1 MRRVYWLLL
10 GFIIGIIGFWF
21 IPPTFKIFSFLI
33 PLIIL
38 CRCLTSENSSF
49 NINLFCVISF
59 IFVLIPTDLLTFSM
73 VPGNGGGGGG
83 APVIIDTPMGTNFEL
98 YYTIESVINIIV
110 IIIFIVI
117 PIILLVG
124 SIYAIIIGQV
134 NNAVKGL
141 VKLFI
146 VIFFV
151 MIVAIIFDFIGFDL
165 FGAFGIILD
174 IYVGIAKFLAS
185 LPVNLYI
192 GLDNLEKFF
201 GIDNLPAL
209 PNELY
214 AFAGVTPPSGEVL
227 ADPMDSI
234 FLQDALVGMS
244 YHEILFAIHD
254 SFPFIIASMCLVSA
268 IFYSNRSWER
278 HIEDVFTKYEKKE
291 LEPKKP
297 RKYFPGLNYK
307 LIFYG
312 VLILGFAFAIFLS
325 DANAYSQFT
334 NEDLTGTALYD
345 MFKTVGFF
353 SIYVIISIFSIL
365 VLNYGR
371 GVHYKDATFKNTCK
385 GIVYGLTGLFFFF
398 HFFTSAKT
406 MDTMSYSNIPSD
418 IAYITNQFIFVAPTE
433 SLFFHVLI
441 PALVSGAILY
451 YTGRKL
457 KKTSVLD
464 IETELNKINAQISMQ
479 RNRIDF
485 YRSSNKKQLSYET
498 NLLNHLL
505 KKKRSLELKT
515 IRVSVQEKTLFGRS
529 TNVILL
535 YIFGIIVPNI
545 FFSLFHIFAS
555 QLDIYNYVLSGLFFI
570 FLVAGCWFSYISLR
584 YGWLSCL
591 LVHSLW
597 NTLNVILILIF
608 TAGGI

>member
-1 MRRVYWLLL
+1 MRKAYWLFL

-33 PLIIL
+33 PLFIL
-38 CRCLTSENSSF
+38 CFCLTSENSSF

-73 VPGNGGGGGG
+73 DASGNI
-83 APVIIDTPMGTNFEL
+83 VNNIMGMNFEL
-98 YYTIESVINIIV
+98 YYTIESIVNIIV

-124 SIYAIIIGQV
+124 SVYAIIIGQV

-146 VIFFV
+146 VIFVV
-151 MIVAIIFDFIGFDL
+151 MIVAIIFNFIGFDL
-165 FGAFGIILD
+165 FGALDIILD

-185 LPVNLYI
+185 IPVYLYNW
-192 GLDNLEKFF
+192 LDGVETFF
-201 GIDNLPAL
+201 NIDNLPTL

-244 YHEILFAIHD
+244 YHEILFAAHD

-268 IFYSNRSWER
+268 IFYSNKKWES
-278 HIEDVFTKYEKKE
+278 HLESTLAKYEEKE
-291 LEPKKP
+291 LKPKKP

-334 NEDLTGTALYD
+334 NEDLTGTILYD
-345 MFKTVGFF
+345 MFKTIGFF

-371 GVHYKDATFKNTCK
+371 GVHYKDATFRNTCK

-398 HFFTSAKT
+398 YFFTSAKT
-406 MDTMSYSNIPSD
+406 MDTMSYANTPSD
-418 IAYITNQFIFVAPTE
+418 IAYIINQFIFVAPTE
-433 SLFFHVLI
+433 TLFFHVLI

-479 RNRIDF
+479 INRIDF
-485 YRSSNKKQLSYET
+485 YKTTNKKQLSYET

-515 IRVSVQEKTLFGRS
+515 IKVNVQEKTLFGRL
-529 TNVILL
+529 TNVVLL
-535 YIFGIIVPNI
+535 IIGGIIIPNI

-555 QLDIYNYVLSGLFFI
+555 NMDIYNYFLSGLFFI
-570 FLVAGCWFSYISLR
+570 FLVAGCWFTYISLR
-584 YGWLSCL
+584 YGWLSCVL
-591 LVHSLW
+591 SHALW
-597 NTLNVILILIF
+597 NSLNVILILIF

>member
-59 IFVLIPTDLLTFSM
+59 IFILIPTDLFTFSM
-73 VPGNGGGGGG
+73 DASGN
-83 APVIIDTPMGTNFEL
+83 IIDTTMGTNFEL
-98 YYTIESVINIIV
+98 YYTIESIVNIIV
-110 IIIFIVI
+110 IIIFIII
-117 PIILLVG
+117 PIVLLVG
-124 SIYAIIIGQV
+124 SIYAIVIGQV

-146 VIFFV
+146 GIIIV
-151 MIVAIIFDFIGFDL
+151 MIVAIIFNFIGLDM

-174 IYVGIAKFLAS
+174 LYIGIAKFLAS
-185 LPVNLYI
+185 LPVYLYN
-192 GLDNLEKFF
+192 GLDGLETFF
-201 GIDNLPAL
+201 QIDNLPAL

-227 ADPMDSI
+227 TNPMDSI
-234 FLQDALVGMS
+234 FLQDALVEMN

-268 IFYSNRSWER
+268 IFYSNKKWES
-278 HIEDVFTKYEKKE
+278 HLEIVFTKFESKE
-291 LEPKKP
+291 LETKKP

-334 NEDLTGTALYD
+334 NEDLTGTALYN
-345 MFKTVGFF
+345 MFKTIGFF

-406 MDTMSYSNIPSD
+406 MDTMSYANIPSD

-479 RNRIDF
+479 KNRIDF
-485 YRSSNKKQLSYET
+485 YKTNNKKQLSYET

-515 IRVSVQEKTLFGRS
+515 VRVSVQEKTLFGRL
-529 TNVILL
+529 TNVVLL
-535 YIFGIIVPNI
+535 VIFGIIVPNI

-570 FLVAGCWFSYISLR
+570 FFVAGCWFSYIGLR
-584 YGWLSCL
+584 YGWLSCIL
-591 LVHSLW
+591 SHALW

>member
-10 GFIIGIIGFWF
+10 GFVIGIIGFWF

-59 IFVLIPTDLLTFSM
+59 IFVLIPTDLFTFSM
-73 VPGNGGGGGG
+73 VPGNGGGG
-83 APVIIDTPMGTNFEL
+83 ASVPVIVDTPLGTNFEF
-98 YYTIESVINIIV
+98 YYTIESVINILV

-151 MIVAIIFDFIGFDL
+151 MIVAIIFNFVGLDM
-165 FGAFGIILD
+165 FGAMGIILD

-185 LPVNLYI
+185 LPVLLYSWLDGIEGFFNL
-192 GLDNLEKFF
+192 
-201 GIDNLPAL
+201 DNLPAL

-227 ADPMDSI
+227 TNPMDSI

-268 IFYSNRSWER
+268 IFYSNRSWEN
-278 HIEDVFTKYEKKE
+278 HIEDVLTKYEKKE

-334 NEDLTGTALYD
+334 NEDLTGTILYD

-418 IAYITNQFIFVAPTE
+418 IAYVTNQFIFVAPTE

-479 RNRIDF
+479 KNRIDF

-515 IRVSVQEKTLFGRS
+515 IKVSVQEKTLFGRL
-529 TNVILL
+529 TNVVLL
-535 YIFGIIVPNI
+535 VIGGIIVPNI
-545 FFSLFHIFAS
+545 FFSLFHMFAS
-555 QLDIYNYVLSGLFFI
+555 NMDIYNYVLSGLFFI

-584 YGWLSCL
+584 YGWLSCIL
-591 LVHSLW
+591 SHALW
-597 NTLNVILILIF
+597 NTLNVILILVF
-608 TAGGI
+608 AGVI